1 MSPSHESQER
11 DLIVP
16 DTQPV
21 ALAGGRIGSLDFIR
35 GIAVMGILA
44 ANIHAFGQPMLASI
58 YPAAFAVDHSP
69 SEDWMWA
76 AQLVLIDGKMR
87 GLFALLFGA
96 GLYLFIEKAWASG
109 ASRVLQIK
117 RLGWLAVFGLIHFYF
132 IWQGDILFAYAA
144 SGLVL
149 TLVFL
154 DLSARSQLVLGV
166 LGMIAGAILYMTS
179 LGFMQSVVD
188 AGEPDNE
195 ALAGVYTAF
204 VEVADEEI
212 ADNLAELEIKQDG
225 TYGEYVGHMFEVHGG
240 DPFWGVL
247 DLPFEIMPFMLLG
260 MALYRMGLFE
270 GRFNRRKQVLWGWVM
285 LLAGGALTA
294 IIAVMTLQNGLT
306 YYATLAAKAGWTVL
320 PRAAMVVGL
329 AFLLSAYATREGGWL
344 HARVSA
350 AGRAA
355 FTNYLGTSIVLLP
368 VFSPW
373 GLDLFGVLGRTELY
387 MVVLAAWVVM
397 LLWSKPWLD
406 RFRYGPLEWLWRC
419 LTYGKVFAITR

>member
-1 MSPSHESQER
+1 MSPSHESEHPHP
-11 DLIVP
+11 IVP

-58 YPAAFAVDHSP
+58 YPAAFAVNHSP
-69 SEDWMWA
+69 AEDWMWA

-109 ASRVLQIK
+109 ASRVLQVK
-117 RLGWLAVFGLIHFYF
+117 RLAWLAVFGLIHFYF
-132 IWQGDILFAYAA
+132 IWQGDILFAYAV
-144 SGLVL
+144 SGLVV

-225 TYGEYVGHMFEVHGG
+225 SYGDYLGHMFEVHGG

-247 DLPFEIMPFMLLG
+247 DLPFEIIPFMLLG

-270 GRFNRRKQVLWGWVM
+270 GQFNRRKQVLWGWVM

-294 IIAVMTLQNGLT
+294 IIAVLTLQNGLT

-329 AFLLSAYATREGGWL
+329 AFLLSAYAMPEGGWL
-344 HARVSA
+344 RARVSA

-373 GLDLFGVLGRTELY
+373 GLDMFGDLGRTELY
-387 MVVLAAWVVM
+387 LVVLAAWVVM

-419 LTYGKVFAITR
+419 LTYGKLFALKR